1 MSIPASNVGFIDTEF
16 DKRLGDE
23 YAYGEHFE
31 PDDTVQS
38 TDCSGLVG
46 WVLEGYTKGPEN
58 MSWAHVVSTESWHYN
73 YYNDTPAPV
82 GSVGPYGT
90 IAIARPEDI
99 PADAA
104 LLITIM
110 HGGGGED
117 SHMACSTGP
126 AITPTPLAAPA
137 GKIME
142 SNGDA
147 GVCTNNTGATSIHS
161 NIWTDFWYLPG
172 PIVGDYTAPPAPPA
186 PESGSTYSVRP
197 GDTLSLIA
205 EHLGVTLQVLEAAN
219 PQIENP
225 NIINVGE
232 TVHIPS

>member
-1 MSIPASNVGFIDTEF
+1 LSIAAANVGFIDTEF
-16 DKRLGDE
+16 DKRLGDPYE
-23 YAYGEHFE
+23 YGEHFE
-31 PDDTVQS
+31 PDPDTEQS

-46 WVLEGYTKGPEN
+46 WVLEGYTKGPEY
-58 MSWAHVVSTESWHYN
+58 MSWSHVVSTESWFYD
-73 YYNDTPAPV
+73 YGNDSPASV

-90 IAIARPEDI
+90 IAIARPEDQ
-99 PADAA
+99 PATSA

-147 GVCTNNTGATSIHS
+147 GVCTNNTGGTPIDS

-172 PIVGDYTAPPAPPA
+172 PIVGDYTPPPAPPA
-186 PESGSTYSVRP
+186 PASQTYTVRP
-197 GDTLSLIA
+197 GDTLDGIARQFNVTVAYLI
-205 EHLGVTLQVLEAAN
+205 GAN
-219 PQIENP
+219 PSITDP
-225 NIINVGE
+225 NVIDVGQ
-232 TVHIPS
+232 VIVIP